1 MNDTQKAAVQE
12 EIAETQERLD
22 TMNASIAD
30 YQLKIQQS
38 QKALSSVTSARNAEQ
53 AKLAALNEGLV

>member
-12 EIAETQERLD
+12 EIAETQARLD
-22 TMNASIAD
+22 TMNATIAD
-30 YQLKIQQS
+30 YQLSIQQN

-53 AKLAALNEGLV
+53 AKLTALQEGLA